1 MNVDD
6 QGILE
11 QTFRDADSERAS
23 GNLLPSEGH
32 TDGVR
37 ALQDGDIGAAENTV
51 TSVLQHNLHCV
62 PPAVGVH
69 DDDAYVPG
77 SRPWG
82 TETQQED
89 FSLDKGRG
97 CSSR

>member
-1 MNVDD
+1 MNVYE

-11 QTFRDADSERAS
+11 QTFRDADSERTS
-23 GNLLPSEGH
+23 GNLLPSKGH

-37 ALQDGDIGAAENTV
+37 ALQDGDIGAAEYTV

-82 TETQQED
+82 TETT
-89 FSLDKGRG
+89 RG
-97 CSSR
+97 LFTGQRM